1 MTKQTELKEVA
12 VDKNAAEQL
21 TRYIE
26 TIEDLEAEKKE
37 ITERTKEVFDEA
49 KAVGFDVKT
58 MRKIIKIRKIDK
70 SDLEEQ
76 EYLLTTY
83 KEALGMDND

>member
-1 MTKQTELKEVA
+1 MKENLKEVA
-12 VDKNAAEQL
+12 VDKNAADQL

-26 TIEDLEAEKKE
+26 TIESLEAEKKE

-58 MRKIIKIRKIDK
+58 MRTIIKIRKKNKDEL
-70 SDLEEQ
+70 SEE
-76 EYLLTTY
+76 EYLLETY
-83 KEALGMDND
+83 KDALGMGE

>member
-1 MTKQTELKEVA
+1 MKNQTELKEVA
-12 VDKNAAEQL
+12 VDKNAADQL

-26 TIEDLEAEKKE
+26 TIESLEAEKKE

-58 MRKIIKIRKIDK
+58 MRTIIKIRKKNKDEL
-70 SDLEEQ
+70 SEE
-76 EYLLTTY
+76 EYLLETY
-83 KEALGMDND
+83 KDALGMGE